1 MSRLL
6 VAKFG
11 GAALAGRGRVRRAAR
26 RVAALGRHSRVLV
39 VVSAAGAETDRLL
52 ARAASLA
59 PVTAARSGHVGREVD
74 RLLATGED
82 RSAALLALA
91 LHGIG
96 VPARSLGGGEAGIV
110 ARGPFGE
117 GAIED
122 IDTTSL
128 RRLLAAGIVPV
139 VSGFQARRPDGEL
152 VTLGRGAS
160 DVTAVALA
168 VALGADGCHLVKD
181 VDGIHDRDPRL
192 HPDARPVRWMDH
204 ADLLA
209 HTAAGTG
216 AIHAGA
222 AAIAARHRLPLRVYA
237 YPSPPDEPGGT
248 EVGTTR
254 GTARDAGVPARCGSA
269 RTRTGDSGAPAAGP
283 GREAVA

>member
-6 VAKFG
+6 VVKFG

-26 RVAALGRHSRVLV
+26 RVATLGRHGRVVV
-39 VVSAAGAETDRLL
+39 VVSAAGADTDRLL

-59 PVTAARSGHVGREVD
+59 PVTMARSGHGGRELD

-96 VPARSLGGGEAGIV
+96 VPARSLGGGEAGILGS
-110 ARGPFGE
+110 GPFGQ

-122 IDTTSL
+122 IDTTYL

-139 VSGFQARRPDGEL
+139 VSGFQARRPDGER

-181 VDGIHDRDPRL
+181 VDGIHDRDPHL
-192 HPDARPVRWMDH
+192 HPDARPVRRMDH
-204 ADLLA
+204 AHLLA

-237 YPSPPDEPGGT
+237 YPSPPDRPGGT
-248 EVGTTR
+248 RVGATR
-254 GTARDAGVPARCGSA
+254 GTSGEAGFPTGWGPARTSA
-269 RTRTGDSGAPAAGP
+269 GGGGAPAAGP
-283 GREAVA
+283 GPEAVA